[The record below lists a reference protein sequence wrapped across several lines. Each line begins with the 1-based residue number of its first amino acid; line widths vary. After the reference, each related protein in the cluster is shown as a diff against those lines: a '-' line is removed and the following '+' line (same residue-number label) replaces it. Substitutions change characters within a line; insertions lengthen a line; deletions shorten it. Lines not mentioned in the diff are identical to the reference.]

1 MWSVFIV
8 IWFLLFLSKRNLES
22 VFFGVLELYMSD
34 LFEDNIYS
42 FVKWRRNEF
51 VDSNIFFI
59 NDKINILVV

>member
-8 IWFLLFLSKRNLES
+8 TWFLLFLSKRNLES